1 MEEIAKTRVFTK
13 IERDEYDALQSAY
26 VLGEFEADL
35 PPVPPEIR
43 GQQLY
48 PTGPVDPLI
57 QLVLDD
63 LKGRLVWVDG
73 QLALIEGFSAAS
85 GDPFYVGA
93 KGNVR
98 WSGDLDTYSG
108 DLFTETELRRLKEAR
123 RAAVDFTGKA
133 TQRNPDGPFIGGA
146 KLVFADDIKPR
157 IAEVI
162 RGWIPLLQLSDI
174 RLVVTT
180 PESGRRMAEGQYGR
194 FWRIGKAVLKGK
206 NTEGVMQPLGN
217 SDFHIAMRPS
227 ASTLQQLELVAHEL
241 GHILQRVSFEKLP
254 VETRAKIQADY
265 DKWLAENKPKLA
277 NEVYRSLRAYRTG
290 KLTGGRFGFKTA
302 EQVSSYYTS
311 FSEWFADQVSKW
323 ATTQKKPLTVV
334 DRFFKRLADA
344 LRKFFV
350 GERAKFLPSGSMAEW
365 LDSLSPD
372 MTDALPNPP
381 PPSVVETTRPK
392 PEEAA
397 APPPPPPTPAPAP
410 TAIDDPALAE
420 VPRPEKLMRAKGE
433 RQRYPGLFWTSL
445 ESVRQRYMRQ
455 GVRTA
460 QDTTELP
467 ERTLNITTLSQLPEA
482 VRARMLRDFQAWVD
496 RNYPRFNIENTYLYD
511 VLVRGE
517 SDFLYPTV
525 QDNEYLRSKGYDSVY
540 FATEGGEDVQTWYVF
555 DKPTAKTAEEIEA
568 ETAAA
573 RAEIEAERANAEEQW
588 NNERLPSDVVFADL
602 PGVARQAWQESDR
615 SGAAQ
620 ITIMQ
625 KLLDGEYAL
634 DTTVKERLNFALAA
648 ATAALDGANFA
659 QFDAVIDVIVEVAYF
674 PTDDKYTKEQRDEAL
689 TFLSDPLEFSDAHLE
704 AIADSFVELAG
715 GQTLETKTKAKK
727 GQAGAAAGADKP
739 WYAYAKSTTGVM
751 QRLGNRGVVFS
762 MLTDDEARA
771 YVESTV
777 LSRQNLPDAQAKRL
791 FGKEV
796 SAKED
801 AESDPKNSPLTQLL
815 RLITD
820 INKSTVPY
828 TGDLVKRRQRELKA
842 LYAKVLD
849 LDLDTTQVSPFFDA
863 AGSPFTLSVN
873 KLMRVVTKA
882 EATKAEA
889 ARREAVLKE
898 QEAANKA
905 TKTDTINSFDDFVR
919 TEGKGKP
926 GRNFVDID
934 GKPITKPLDIGRV
947 RMVLANFLSKLAVKP
962 KVYVFRDQADLK
974 ATNPRLYERAA
985 AARPEGDFD
994 RTPASGYAFGNNEVI
1009 IFTNRLKTEQHL
1021 RFVLAHE
1028 TIGHIGL
1035 RSLIPKAQFDKL
1047 MLDIYDRSPG
1057 VQRAVDAAMSTRG
1070 LPKPEAVEEYLSD
1083 VAAGLDVSIINR
1095 VWNAIKGALNRL
1107 GVKFGD
1113 EAARY
1118 WVNHAREYV
1127 RTGRSSVFTVQDV
1140 VAKIYGVETGQDPD
1154 NVGRFAAAGHL
1165 RNDNLAAGLLYDNV
1179 GGMPS
1184 SLAEAWETAKGVIGN
1199 RQDGW
1204 DRFKAQVFSLFN
1216 FRARE
1221 NPGLSALERLLSDA
1235 RGLSMQIKNA
1245 LNEKLAVVTN
1255 LAVADIT
1262 AGMPGLGGI
1271 TQDQLAQTNKLVYD
1285 AQRLAASRLKKLS
1298 DLGRTPLYIIDPDGG
1313 LTPNQ
1318 PEIDRLYE
1326 QGKITFEQARDGFT
1340 YEDRYPGDDGKEVVE
1355 QVRVPGIPGL
1365 TKDSVVWQG
1374 YERVRE
1380 AMRDV
1385 ELALL
1390 RARYLAYT
1398 QDRDLAFREIAEV
1411 TTTGKLT
1418 AEETRFFERAYRKYR
1433 DLWLADKQF
1442 NEDGDLELNADS
1454 IDKAN
1459 EFLVAFNTA
1468 LLGQGTDRNA
1478 AVAAYFQGQQADD
1491 MVEGIQAFKSRFIRS
1506 EDTEFL
1512 IQNRIKD
1519 ILIAEVSSTD
1529 ADLYTKRTLA
1539 TGYAPVLRRGGFQVR
1554 VVATVGGRVVRLR
1567 QDYKERLVYS
1577 QFEAQSDAVEMAKT
1591 INDDLFGGKTYK
1603 VEAYNEQTMRFE
1615 PMEVKLTAKA
1625 ETALDAIAA
1634 PPDLNLNE
1642 FVRGLRQFS
1651 ITLPPAK
1658 LKQVVVALTRQ
1669 DNRARQRLQRGFV
1682 PGADPNAVRAV
1693 SEHIE
1698 ARASTIAKV
1707 TMRPK
1712 LAELMNLNMRDTQA
1726 LWNGDKDKLDKLKA
1740 AWDRVQADPAASVE
1754 QKLAAKMA
1762 YDEYAFMY
1770 SKTNPEGRPARGNQY
1785 YNEAA
1790 RAVAFLDGNRDVGTS
1805 DFEAGRIASQVRAY
1819 TSFLQLGGSLATGA
1833 LNYIGALTNSIPY
1846 LATYNEK
1853 TAFGGGHGFAKSLAQ
1868 VSIALSQVGLVK
1880 SVRGRFADEDLST
1893 AEFFEQVAKSKALQK
1908 RYGLTVDE
1916 AKFMAREI
1924 REGEMIPALTNSLV
1938 ATARGRTTSG
1948 AGQKTIDT
1956 WMWTF
1961 NATEQA
1967 VRRAV
1972 GLAAYRMERQRGLA
1986 AGLPAEAAQVKAREA
2001 AVAALRF
2008 TLGDYAVMNR
2018 PPLWQNGIQSF
2029 VYMYKVF
2036 PTMTIQLLARLPRK
2050 GQLAML
2056 GALWVL
2062 GGVAAFPFAE
2072 DLEDIIDTIA
2082 QALGLSMGSVR
2093 VELAKMIDT
2102 IMPGAS
2108 PYVLRGI
2115 ANDYF
2120 PGNIA
2125 DRVSV
2130 GNFIPGTGIGL
2141 SGANVGR
2148 ELTDI
2153 AGPALSMLTGV
2164 GQSAI
2169 DILRI
2174 PGETRTVV
2182 DVLRESPITMFRAMG
2197 DAVAYS
2203 QSGAIVDRRGYVVV
2217 PEVGPLLLAT
2227 RLVGFYPSAASQQY
2241 DIIRAAKRI
2250 TDYQKEKVA
2259 GFRHAWIQAKIQG
2272 DEDQA
2277 RAVVEAVNRWNE
2289 GAVGTGLEIRN
2300 FLGNA
2305 NRALREA
2312 QRPAG
2317 ERFLRATPRAAR
2329 DDLAD
2334 IESLLGYTD

>member
-1 MEEIAKTRVFTK
+1 MRCPTRHRPARWRPTAQNLRGTK
-13 IERDEYDALQSAY
+13 R
-26 VLGEFEADL
+26 
-35 PPVPPEIR
+35 
-43 GQQLY
+43 
-48 PTGPVDPLI
+48 
-57 QLVLDD
+57 
-63 LKGRLVWVDG
+63 
-73 QLALIEGFSAAS
+73 
-85 GDPFYVGA
+85 
-93 KGNVR
+93 
-98 WSGDLDTYSG
+98 
-108 DLFTETELRRLKEAR
+108 
-123 RAAVDFTGKA
+123 
-133 TQRNPDGPFIGGA
+133 
-146 KLVFADDIKPR
+146 
-157 IAEVI
+157 
-162 RGWIPLLQLSDI
+162 
-174 RLVVTT
+174 
-180 PESGRRMAEGQYGR
+180 
-194 FWRIGKAVLKGK
+194 
-206 NTEGVMQPLGN
+206 
-217 SDFHIAMRPS
+217 
-227 ASTLQQLELVAHEL
+227 
-241 GHILQRVSFEKLP
+241 
-254 VETRAKIQADY
+254 
-265 DKWLAENKPKLA
+265 
-277 NEVYRSLRAYRTG
+277 
-290 KLTGGRFGFKTA
+290 
-302 EQVSSYYTS
+302 
-311 FSEWFADQVSKW
+311 
-323 ATTQKKPLTVV
+323 
-334 DRFFKRLADA
+334 
-344 LRKFFV
+344 
-350 GERAKFLPSGSMAEW
+350 
-365 LDSLSPD
+365 
-372 MTDALPNPP
+372 
-381 PPSVVETTRPK
+381 
-392 PEEAA
+392 
-397 APPPPPPTPAPAP
+397 PPPPPT
-410 TAIDDPALAE
+410 
-420 VPRPEKLMRAKGE
+420 
-433 RQRYPGLFWTSL
+433 
-445 ESVRQRYMRQ
+445 
-455 GVRTA
+455 
-460 QDTTELP
+460 
-467 ERTLNITTLSQLPEA
+467 
-482 VRARMLRDFQAWVD
+482 
-496 RNYPRFNIENTYLYD
+496 
-511 VLVRGE
+511 
-517 SDFLYPTV
+517 
-525 QDNEYLRSKGYDSVY
+525 
-540 FATEGGEDVQTWYVF
+540 
-555 DKPTAKTAEEIEA
+555 KTAEEIEA

-573 RAEIEAERANAEEQW
+573 RAEIEAERANAEAQW
-588 NNERLPSDVVFADL
+588 NNERLPSDVAFADL
-602 PGVARQAWQESDR
+602 PAAAQKEWQESDR

-620 ITIMQ
+620 IVITQ
-625 KLLDGEYAL
+625 KLLDDGYEL
-634 DTTVKERLNFALAA
+634 DMTITERLNFALAA

-659 QFDAVIDVIVEVAYF
+659 QFTAPTVVDVIVEVAYF
-674 PTDDKYTKEQRDEAL
+674 TPGNYKKEQIDDAL
-689 TFLSDPLEFSDAHLE
+689 EFLSDPLEFSDAHLE
-704 AIADSFVELAG
+704 AIADSFVDLAG
-715 GQTLETKTKAKK
+715 GRTLEAKTKATK
-727 GQAGAAAGADKP
+727 AGGEGGADKA
-739 WYAYAKSTTGVM
+739 WYTYAKNTPGVM
-751 QRLGNRGVVFS
+751 QRLANRGVVFR
-762 MLTDDEARA
+762 MLTDEEARA

-791 FGKEV
+791 FGEEV

-801 AESDPKNSPLTQLL
+801 AESDPKNSPLTKLL

-820 INKSTVPY
+820 INKSTVQY
-828 TGDLVKRRQRELKA
+828 TEDLVKRRQRELKA
-842 LYAKVLD
+842 LYAKVSP
-849 LDLDTTQVSPFFDA
+849 LDLDTKQVSPFFDA
-863 AGSPFTLSVN
+863 AGNPYTISVN
-873 KLMRVVTKA
+873 KVMRVVTKS
-882 EATKAEA
+882 EATKEEA
-889 ARREAVLKE
+889 TRREAVLKE

-934 GKPITKPLDIGRV
+934 GKPITKPLDLGRV
-947 RMVLANFLSKLAVKP
+947 RMVLANFLSKLVVKP
-962 KVYVFRDQADLK
+962 KVYVYRSQADLK

-985 AARPEGDFD
+985 AARPQGDFD

-1009 IFTNRLKTEQHL
+1009 IFTDRLKTEQQL

-1047 MLDIYDRSPG
+1047 MLDIYERSPS
-1057 VQRAVDAAMSTRG
+1057 VQKAVDASMEVRG

-1083 VAAGLDVSIINR
+1083 FAAALDVSIINR

-1107 GVKFGD
+1107 GIKFGD

-1118 WVNHAREYV
+1118 WVNHAREYI
-1127 RTGRSSVFTVQDV
+1127 RTGRSAMFTVQDV
-1140 VAKIYGVETGQDPD
+1140 FTKIHALETGQDPD
-1154 NVGRFAAAGHL
+1154 NVGRFAATGNL

-1184 SLAEAWETAKGVIGN
+1184 SLAEAWETTKGIIGN

-1221 NPGLSALERLLSDA
+1221 NPGLSALERLLSEA

-1245 LNEKLAVVTN
+1245 LNEKLAIVTN
-1255 LAVADIT
+1255 LAVADVT

-1271 TQDQLAQTNKLVYD
+1271 TQDQLAQTNKLLYD
-1285 AQRLAASRLKKLS
+1285 AQRYAASRLKKLS
-1298 DLGRTPLYIIDPDGG
+1298 DLGRTPLYTIDPNSGKP
-1313 LTPNQ
+1313 LPNQ
-1318 PEIDRLYE
+1318 PEIDRLYA
-1326 QGKITFEQARDGFT
+1326 QGLVTFEQARDGFT
-1340 YEDRYPGDDGKEVVE
+1340 YEDRYPGEDGKEVVE
-1355 QVRVPGIPGL
+1355 TVQIPGIPGL
-1365 TKDSVVWQG
+1365 TKDSIVWKG
-1374 YERVRE
+1374 YESTRE
-1380 AMRDV
+1380 AIRDV

-1390 RARYLAYT
+1390 RARYLTYT
-1398 QDRDLAFREIAEV
+1398 QDRDLAFREIGEV

-1418 AEETRFFERAYRKYR
+1418 ADESRFFERAYRKYR
-1433 DLWLADKQF
+1433 DLWLADKKF

-1459 EFLVAFNTA
+1459 EFLVAFNMA
-1468 LLGQGTDRNA
+1468 LLGKGTDRNA
-1478 AVAAYFQGQQADD
+1478 AVAAFFEGQQADD
-1491 MVEGIQAFKSRFIRS
+1491 MVEGIQAFKDRFIIS

-1539 TGYAPVLRRGGFQVR
+1539 TGYTPVLRRGGFQVR
-1554 VVATVGGRVVRLR
+1554 VMATVGGRVVRLR
-1567 QDYKERLVYS
+1567 QDYKEQLVYS
-1577 QFEAQSDAVEMAKT
+1577 QFEAQSDAVEMANT
-1591 INDDLFGGKTYK
+1591 INKDLFGDKSYK
-1603 VEAYNEQTMRFE
+1603 VEAYNEATMRFE

-1669 DNRARQRLQRGFV
+1669 DNRARQRLRRGFV
-1682 PGADPNAVRAV
+1682 SGADPNAVRAV

-1707 TMRPK
+1707 TMRPA

-1762 YDEYAFMY
+1762 YAEYAFMY
-1770 SKTNPEGRPARGNQY
+1770 RKTNPEGKPDRGNQY

-1819 TSFLQLGGSLATGA
+1819 TSILQLGGSLATGA
-1833 LNYIGALTNSIPY
+1833 LNYIGAITNSIPY
-1846 LATYNEK
+1846 LATYNDK
-1853 TAFGGGHGFAKSLAQ
+1853 TAFGGGHGFAKSFAQ
-1868 VSIALSQVGLVK
+1868 VSIALNQVGLVK
-1880 SVRGRFADEDLST
+1880 SVRGKFADEDLST
-1893 AEFFEQVAKSKALQK
+1893 SEFFERIAKDAALQK
-1908 RYGLTVDE
+1908 RYNLTVDE

-1924 REGEMIPALTNSLV
+1924 REGEMIPALTNSLI
-1938 ATARGRTTSG
+1938 ATARGRTATG
-1948 AGQKTIDT
+1948 GMQKTIDA

-1972 GLAAYRMERQRGLA
+1972 GLAAYRMERQRALA
-1986 AGLPAEAAQVKAREA
+1986 AGLPAEAAQAKAREA

-2029 VYMYKVF
+2029 VYIYKVF
-2036 PTMTIQLLARLPRK
+2036 PTMTIQLLARLPRT

-2056 GALWVL
+2056 GALWFL

-2072 DLEDIIDTIA
+2072 NLEDIIDTIA

-2093 VELAKMIDT
+2093 VELAKMVDSVL
-2102 IMPGAS
+2102 PGWS
-2108 PYVLRGI
+2108 PYVLRGA
-2115 ANDYF
+2115 ANDF
-2120 PGNIA
+2120 FLGNIA

-2130 GNFIPGTGIGL
+2130 GNFLPGTGIGL
-2141 SGANVGR
+2141 AGANVGQ

-2153 AGPALSMLTGV
+2153 AGPAASMLTGV

-2174 PGETRTVV
+2174 PGETRTLV
-2182 DVLRESPITMFRAMG
+2182 DVMREAPVTMFRAMG
-2197 DAVAYS
+2197 DAIAYS

-2241 DIIRAAKRI
+2241 DIIRAAKRM

-2289 GAVGTGLEIRN
+2289 GAEDTGLEIRN
-2300 FLGNA
+2300 FLANA

-2312 QRPAG
+2312 RRPAG

-2329 DDLAD
+2329 DDLAV
-2334 IESLLGYTD
+2334 IEDLLGYTD

>member
-1 MEEIAKTRVFTK
+1 MRC
-13 IERDEYDALQSAY
+13 
-26 VLGEFEADL
+26 
-35 PPVPPEIR
+35 
-43 GQQLY
+43 
-48 PTGPVDPLI
+48 
-57 QLVLDD
+57 
-63 LKGRLVWVDG
+63 
-73 QLALIEGFSAAS
+73 AS
-85 GDPFYVGA
+85 
-93 KGNVR
+93 
-98 WSGDLDTYSG
+98 
-108 DLFTETELRRLKEAR
+108 
-123 RAAVDFTGKA
+123 
-133 TQRNPDGPFIGGA
+133 
-146 KLVFADDIKPR
+146 
-157 IAEVI
+157 
-162 RGWIPLLQLSDI
+162 
-174 RLVVTT
+174 
-180 PESGRRMAEGQYGR
+180 
-194 FWRIGKAVLKGK
+194 
-206 NTEGVMQPLGN
+206 
-217 SDFHIAMRPS
+217 
-227 ASTLQQLELVAHEL
+227 
-241 GHILQRVSFEKLP
+241 
-254 VETRAKIQADY
+254 
-265 DKWLAENKPKLA
+265 
-277 NEVYRSLRAYRTG
+277 
-290 KLTGGRFGFKTA
+290 
-302 EQVSSYYTS
+302 SSS
-311 FSEWFADQVSKW
+311 
-323 ATTQKKPLTVV
+323 
-334 DRFFKRLADA
+334 
-344 LRKFFV
+344 
-350 GERAKFLPSGSMAEW
+350 
-365 LDSLSPD
+365 
-372 MTDALPNPP
+372 
-381 PPSVVETTRPK
+381 
-392 PEEAA
+392 
-397 APPPPPPTPAPAP
+397 APPPPPT
-410 TAIDDPALAE
+410 
-420 VPRPEKLMRAKGE
+420 
-433 RQRYPGLFWTSL
+433 
-445 ESVRQRYMRQ
+445 
-455 GVRTA
+455 
-460 QDTTELP
+460 
-467 ERTLNITTLSQLPEA
+467 
-482 VRARMLRDFQAWVD
+482 
-496 RNYPRFNIENTYLYD
+496 
-511 VLVRGE
+511 
-517 SDFLYPTV
+517 
-525 QDNEYLRSKGYDSVY
+525 
-540 FATEGGEDVQTWYVF
+540 
-555 DKPTAKTAEEIEA
+555 KTAEEIEA

-573 RAEIEAERANAEEQW
+573 RAEIEAERANAEAQW
-588 NNERLPSDVVFADL
+588 NNERLPSDVAFADL
-602 PGVARQAWQESDR
+602 PAAAQKEWQESDR

-620 ITIMQ
+620 IVITQ
-625 KLLDGEYAL
+625 KLLDDGYEL
-634 DTTVKERLNFALAA
+634 DMTITERLNFALAA

-659 QFDAVIDVIVEVAYF
+659 QFNAPTVVDVIVEVAYF
-674 PTDDKYTKEQRDEAL
+674 TPGNYKKEQIDDAL
-689 TFLSDPLEFSDAHLE
+689 EFLSDPLEFSDAHLE
-704 AIADSFVELAG
+704 AIADSFVDLAG
-715 GQTLETKTKAKK
+715 GRTLEAKTKATK
-727 GQAGAAAGADKP
+727 AGGEGGADKA
-739 WYAYAKSTTGVM
+739 WYTYAKNTPGVM
-751 QRLGNRGVVFS
+751 QRLANRGVVFR
-762 MLTDDEARA
+762 MLTDEEARA

-791 FGKEV
+791 FGEEV

-801 AESDPKNSPLTQLL
+801 AESDPKNSPLTKLL

-820 INKSTVPY
+820 INKSTVQY
-828 TGDLVKRRQRELKA
+828 TEDLVKRRQRELKA
-842 LYAKVLD
+842 LYAKVSP
-849 LDLDTTQVSPFFDA
+849 LDLDTKQVSPFFDA
-863 AGSPFTLSVN
+863 AGNPYTISVN
-873 KLMRVVTKA
+873 KVMRVVTKA
-882 EATKAEA
+882 EATKEEA
-889 ARREAVLKE
+889 TRREAVLKE

-934 GKPITKPLDIGRV
+934 GKPITKPLDLGRV
-947 RMVLANFLSKLAVKP
+947 RMVLANFLSKLVVKP
-962 KVYVFRDQADLK
+962 KVYVYRSQADLK

-985 AARPEGDFD
+985 AARPQGDFD

-1009 IFTNRLKTEQHL
+1009 IFTDRLKTEQQL

-1047 MLDIYDRSPG
+1047 MLDIYERSPS
-1057 VQRAVDAAMSTRG
+1057 VQKAVDASMEVRG

-1083 VAAGLDVSIINR
+1083 FAAALDVSIINR

-1107 GVKFGD
+1107 GIKFGD

-1118 WVNHAREYV
+1118 WVNHAREYI
-1127 RTGRSSVFTVQDV
+1127 RTGRSAMFTVQDV
-1140 VAKIYGVETGQDPD
+1140 VTKIHALETGQDPD
-1154 NVGRFAAAGHL
+1154 NVGRFAATGNL

-1184 SLAEAWETAKGVIGN
+1184 SLAEAWETTKGIIGN

-1221 NPGLSALERLLSDA
+1221 NPGLSALERLLSEA

-1245 LNEKLAVVTN
+1245 LNEKLAIVTN
-1255 LAVADIT
+1255 LAVADVT

-1271 TQDQLAQTNKLVYD
+1271 TQDQLAQTNKLLYD
-1285 AQRLAASRLKKLS
+1285 AQRYAASRLKKLS
-1298 DLGRTPLYIIDPDGG
+1298 DLGRTPLYTIDPNSGKP
-1313 LTPNQ
+1313 LPNQ
-1318 PEIDRLYE
+1318 PEIDRLYA
-1326 QGKITFEQARDGFT
+1326 QGLVTFEQARDGFT
-1340 YEDRYPGDDGKEVVE
+1340 YEDRYPGEDGKEVVE
-1355 QVRVPGIPGL
+1355 TVQIPGIPGL
-1365 TKDSVVWQG
+1365 TKDSIVWKG
-1374 YERVRE
+1374 YESTRE
-1380 AMRDV
+1380 AIRDV

-1390 RARYLAYT
+1390 RARYLTYT
-1398 QDRDLAFREIAEV
+1398 QDRDLAFREIGEV

-1418 AEETRFFERAYRKYR
+1418 ADESRFFERAYRKYR
-1433 DLWLADKQF
+1433 DLWLADKKF

-1459 EFLVAFNTA
+1459 EFLVAFNMA
-1468 LLGQGTDRNA
+1468 LLGKGTDRNA
-1478 AVAAYFQGQQADD
+1478 AVAAFFEGQQADD
-1491 MVEGIQAFKSRFIRS
+1491 MVEGIQAFKDRFIIS

-1539 TGYAPVLRRGGFQVR
+1539 TGYTPVLRRGGFQVR
-1554 VVATVGGRVVRLR
+1554 VMATVGGRVVRLR
-1567 QDYKERLVYS
+1567 QDYKEQLVYS
-1577 QFEAQSDAVEMAKT
+1577 QFEAQSDAVEMANT
-1591 INDDLFGGKTYK
+1591 INKDLFGDKSYK
-1603 VEAYNEQTMRFE
+1603 VEAYNEATMRFE

-1669 DNRARQRLQRGFV
+1669 DNRARQRLRRGFV
-1682 PGADPNAVRAV
+1682 SGADPNAVRAV

-1707 TMRPK
+1707 TMRPA

-1762 YDEYAFMY
+1762 YAEYAFMY
-1770 SKTNPEGRPARGNQY
+1770 RKTNPEGKPDRGNQY

-1819 TSFLQLGGSLATGA
+1819 TSILQLGGSLATGA
-1833 LNYIGALTNSIPY
+1833 LNYIGAITNSIPY
-1846 LATYNEK
+1846 LATYNDK
-1853 TAFGGGHGFAKSLAQ
+1853 TAFGGGHGFAKSFAQ
-1868 VSIALSQVGLVK
+1868 VSIALNQVGLVK
-1880 SVRGRFADEDLST
+1880 SVRGKFADEDLST
-1893 AEFFEQVAKSKALQK
+1893 SEFFERIAKDAALQK
-1908 RYGLTVDE
+1908 RYNLTVDE

-1924 REGEMIPALTNSLV
+1924 REGEMIPALTNSLI
-1938 ATARGRTTSG
+1938 ATARGRTATG
-1948 AGQKTIDT
+1948 GMQKTIDT

-1972 GLAAYRMERQRGLA
+1972 GLAAYRMERQRALA
-1986 AGLPAEAAQVKAREA
+1986 AGLPAEAAQAKAREA

-2029 VYMYKVF
+2029 VYIYKVF
-2036 PTMTIQLLARLPRK
+2036 PTMTIQLLARLPRT

-2056 GALWVL
+2056 GALWFL

-2072 DLEDIIDTIA
+2072 NLEDIIDTIA

-2093 VELAKMIDT
+2093 VELAKMVDSVL
-2102 IMPGAS
+2102 PGWS
-2108 PYVLRGI
+2108 PYVLRGA
-2115 ANDYF
+2115 ANDF
-2120 PGNIA
+2120 FLGNIA

-2130 GNFIPGTGIGL
+2130 GNFLPGTGIGL
-2141 SGANVGR
+2141 AGANVGQ

-2153 AGPALSMLTGV
+2153 AGPAASMLTGV

-2174 PGETRTVV
+2174 PGETRTLV
-2182 DVLRESPITMFRAMG
+2182 DVMREAPVTMFRAMG
-2197 DAVAYS
+2197 DAIAYS

-2241 DIIRAAKRI
+2241 DIIRAAKRM

-2289 GAVGTGLEIRN
+2289 GAEDTGLEIRN
-2300 FLGNA
+2300 FLANA

-2312 QRPAG
+2312 RRPAG

-2329 DDLAD
+2329 DDLAV
-2334 IESLLGYTD
+2334 IEDLLGYTD